1 MIIAARFRSIHGV
14 RTHVVKRLCRVWLAA
29 LLSFSVLALGGC
41 SALRIGYSQ
50 APDLMYWYLDGYLD
64 FNASQTPKVRE
75 ALTQWFAWHRRTQLP
90 DYAAALVRAQADVR
104 GDVTPARVC
113 EWQGELLTRGR
124 TAFDRFAPAAAE
136 FIATETPQ
144 QVEYLERRYAKA
156 NLKFADDYLHHNPRK
171 RAEAALRRTIDR
183 LETLYGPLPS
193 AQRAQ
198 LAEALA
204 RSPFDA
210 DAWFAERREQQQE
223 ALNLLRRFGTGAT
236 AAVAASATN
245 VPPAT
250 GSSGAD
256 SAAAADRTAATT
268 QAALRTYFAHMERS
282 PREPYR
288 RYAARLRE
296 FNCEVAAQFHNAT
309 SAAQRQVAA
318 RKLAGWEADARE
330 LARAAPP
337 GNGAPDAGR

>member
-90 DYAAALVRAQADVR
+90 DYAAALLRAQADVR
-104 GDVTPARVC
+104 ADLAPARAC
-113 EWQGELLTRGR
+113 EWQSELLTRGR
-124 TAFDRFAPAAAE
+124 TAFDRFAPAAAD
-136 FIATETPQ
+136 FIVSVTPQ
-144 QVEYLERRYAKA
+144 QVEYLERRLAKA
-156 NLKFADDYLHHNPRK
+156 NLKFTDEYLQGNPRK

-183 LETLYGPLPS
+183 LETLYGSLS
-193 AQRAQ
+193 AAQRAQ
-198 LAEALA
+198 LADGLA

-210 DAWFAERREQQQE
+210 DSWFAERREQQLE
-223 ALNLLRRFGTGAT
+223 ALALLRRFGTDSGAAT
-236 AAVAASATN
+236 ERTASA
-245 VPPAT
+245 AE
-250 GSSGAD
+250 
-256 SAAAADRTAATT
+256 AAQTT
-268 QAALRTYFAHMERS
+268 QTALRTYVAHIERS

-296 FNCEVAAQFHNAT
+296 FNCEFAAQFHNAT
-309 SAAQRQVAA
+309 SVTQRRAAA
-318 RKLAGWEADARE
+318 RKLAGWEGDARE
-330 LARAAPP
+330 LAAAGLP
-337 GNGAPDAGR
+337 GNGLPEAGR